1 MNRKLVVG
9 AIVAGVVLSVILF
22 ISINGM
28 KTTQQPNQSRES
40 KIDVPSEL
48 KSEVNTSS
56 ESSQDNVGETVCNPL
71 TGLSFEENITERRP
85 IAIMLDNQYNA
96 RPQAALSEADVI
108 YEILAEGLITRYMAI
123 FYTNLPEHVGPVRS
137 SRPYFV
143 EKALEFDPYY
153 VHVGGSMQALSDIK
167 TYKLADIDG
176 LTSSAFWRESHKKAP
191 HNMYTSAEVLIA
203 DAKRMKYNTSTQVS
217 FLSFNQVFTPLD
229 GQNAVEIT
237 FVYKEPMKND
247 PVGYY
252 TSYKYN
258 DEKKL
263 YFRYT
268 NGTPHL
274 DENTQTQLTCTNIL
288 VQYAD
293 IRVLDNEG
301 RLDVDLITS
310 GKGTYYTGGKKIDV
324 TWSKKSA
331 TAITEF
337 YDANGTP
344 IKLNPGVTWFQI
356 MKTGN
361 KESIK

>member
-1 MNRKLVVG
+1 MNKKLVLG
-9 AIVAGVVLSVILF
+9 AVIAGIILSVFLF

-28 KTTQQPNQSRES
+28 NSSQKSSQNRDNIIDAIKDETSTT
-40 KIDVPSEL
+40 
-48 KSEVNTSS
+48 S
-56 ESSQDNVGETVCNPL
+56 ESSQDNVNENFINPL
-71 TGLSFEENITERRP
+71 TGLSTEENMTERRP

-96 RPQAALSEADVI
+96 RPQAALSEADVV

-123 FYTNLPEHVGPVRS
+123 FYGNMPEHVGPVRS

-143 EKALEFDPYY
+143 EKAMEFDPYY

-167 TYKLADIDG
+167 AYEIADIDG
-176 LTSSAFWRESHKKAP
+176 LSSSAFWRETHKKAP
-191 HNMYTSAEVLIA
+191 HNMYTSSEVLIA
-203 DAKRMKYNTSTQVS
+203 DAIRLKYDVS
-217 FLSFNQVFTPLD
+217 KPVTFLPFNPVFTPLT
-229 GQNAVEIT
+229 GQDAVEIT
-237 FVYKEPMKND
+237 FVYKEPVKND

-301 RLDVDLITS
+301 RLDVDLVTS
-310 GKGTYYTGGKKIDV
+310 GKGTYYTGGKMIDV

-331 TAITEF
+331 QAITEF
-337 YDANGTP
+337 FDASGSP